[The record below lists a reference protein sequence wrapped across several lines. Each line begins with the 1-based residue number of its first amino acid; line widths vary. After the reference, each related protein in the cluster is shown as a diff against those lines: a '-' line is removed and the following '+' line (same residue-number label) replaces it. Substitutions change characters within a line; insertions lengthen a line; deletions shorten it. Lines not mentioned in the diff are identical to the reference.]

1 MGTNSQGIS
10 ASISGDAIGADI
22 DFTEVVSISVDGA
35 VADVVEITP
44 RTLTTREKGFRAGDR
59 DHGTVSLVMRSVG
72 PVLDDTY
79 VGRKC
84 NIQVSQSSPAAI
96 FLDHDA
102 IIQSFAW
109 RATVGELQEYTV
121 VLKLGA
127 I

>member
-10 ASISGDAIGADI
+10 ATISGTFGDI
-22 DFTEVVSISVDGA
+22 DFEEVVSVSVDGA
-35 VADVVEITP
+35 TADVVEITP
-44 RTLTTREKGFRAGDR
+44 RTLTTREKGFRAADR
-59 DHGTVSLVMRSVG
+59 DHGTATFVMRASASLSDDFVGLPCSV
-72 PVLDDTY
+72 
-79 VGRKC
+79 
-84 NIQVSQSSPAAI
+84 QVTQLSPAAT

>member
-10 ASISGDAIGADI
+10 ATISGTFGDI
-22 DFTEVVSISVDGA
+22 DFEEVVSVSVDGA
-35 VADVVEITP
+35 TADVVEITP
-44 RTLTTREKGFRAGDR
+44 RTLTTREKGFRAADWDR
-59 DHGTVSLVMRSVG
+59 GTATFVMRASASLSDDFVGLPCSV
-72 PVLDDTY
+72 
-79 VGRKC
+79 
-84 NIQVSQSSPAAI
+84 QVTQLSPAAT